1 MTNTPLI
8 SIVIP
13 TYNHAH
19 YLRLALKSVIDQ
31 TYTNWEAIV
40 IDNHSSDNTE
50 NIVLSLANP
59 KIKLLKIHNDGV
71 IGASRNMGLNEAK
84 GDWIAFL
91 DSDDSWYPSKLE
103 TVVQKIRLD
112 DGIDVFSTDEIQV
125 NEITG
130 SKKIIRYGPSGSNF
144 YQVLLT
150 EGNRVSP
157 SATLVRHKF
166 MIENNISFREN
177 INFVTVED
185 YDFWMFLA
193 KAGATFKFIASVQG
207 EAMVHQNN
215 ASGQMSK
222 HKENLV
228 NVLND
233 HVFNIQEFEKNKD
246 KLWSCI
252 NARLLISDFKAELI
266 NKNYIIS
273 LKYLKS
279 AFFSSPTT
287 SIKLIFNKLFKPLN
301 AKLKILQI

>member
-1 MTNTPLI
+1 MNNSPLI

-19 YLRLALKSVIDQ
+19 FLRIALQSVIDQ
-31 TYTNWEAIV
+31 RYTNWETIV

-50 NIVLSLANP
+50 HIIASLDNP
-59 KIKLLKIHNDGV
+59 KIKLLKIHNNGV
-71 IGASRNMGLNEAK
+71 IGASRNLGINEAK

-103 TVVQKIRLD
+103 SVVQKIRLE
-112 DGIDVFSTDEIQV
+112 DGIDVFSTDEMQV
-125 NEITG
+125 NEMTG
-130 SKKIIRYGPSGSNF
+130 GEKIIRYGPYRPNF

-166 MIENNISFREN
+166 MIENNILFREDV
-177 INFVTVED
+177 NFVTVED

-207 EAMVHQNN
+207 KATVHQNN

-222 HKENLV
+222 HKINLG
-228 NVLND
+228 NVLKD
-233 HVFNIQEFEKNKD
+233 HVFNVQEFEEKKV
-246 KLWSCI
+246 KLWNII
-252 NARLLISDFKAELI
+252 NTRLLISEFKEELV

-273 LKYLKS
+273 LRYLAS
-279 AFFSSPTT
+279 SFFSSPITF
-287 SIKLIFNKLFKPLN
+287 IKIFFNKLFK
-301 AKLKILQI
+301 

>member
-1 MTNTPLI
+1 MDNTPLI
-8 SIVIP
+8 SVVIP

-19 YLRLALKSVIDQ
+19 FLGHALQSVIDQ
-31 TYTNWEAIV
+31 TYMNWEVII

-50 NIVLSLANP
+50 SVVLSFDNP
-59 KIKLLKIHNDGV
+59 KIKLLKIHNNGV
-71 IGASRNMGLNEAK
+71 IAASRNLGVNKAK

-91 DSDDSWYPSKLE
+91 DSDDFWYQSKLE
-103 TVVQKIRLD
+103 AVVNNIRQD
-112 DGIDVFSTDEIQV
+112 NTIDVFSTDEIQV

-166 MIENNISFREN
+166 MIENSILFREN

-207 EAMVHQNN
+207 EAIVHQNN

-222 HKENLV
+222 HKKNLV
-228 NVLND
+228 NVLKD

-252 NARLLISDFKAELI
+252 NARLLISDFKEELI

-273 LKYLKS
+273 IKYLKS
-279 AFFSSPTT
+279 AFFSSPIT

-301 AKLKILQI
+301 DKIKILQI